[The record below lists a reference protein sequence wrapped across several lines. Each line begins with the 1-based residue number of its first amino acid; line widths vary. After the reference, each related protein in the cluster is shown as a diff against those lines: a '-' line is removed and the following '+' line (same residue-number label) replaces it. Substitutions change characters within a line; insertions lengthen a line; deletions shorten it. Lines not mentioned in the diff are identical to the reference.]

1 MQTYAQDPI
10 EKRGFDGN
18 YWVWEFPD
26 YTKNYIL
33 SADVAR
39 GDGSDY
45 SAFHV
50 VEVESCRQVAEYKG
64 QVGTK
69 DFGNLLVAAATEW
82 NNALL
87 VVENA
92 NVGWAAIQQVIDRNY
107 PNLYYTYKQDAL
119 DSDKFLTKGYDLAS
133 KTDMVAG
140 FTMSHKTRPLVI
152 SKLELFIRENS
163 CIIRSKRLLDELY
176 VFIWRAGR
184 AEAAQGYNDDL
195 VMCFGQ
201 GLWVRDTALKLRQ
214 AGIEIN
220 RVAVNNIKSTV
231 AVYTRAQTNNPW
243 NMTDNKGNNEDMG
256 WLL

>member
-1 MQTYAQDPI
+1 LI
-10 EKRGFDGN
+10 
-18 YWVWEFPD
+18 
-26 YTKNYIL
+26 
-33 SADVAR
+33 
-39 GDGSDY
+39 
-45 SAFHV
+45 
-50 VEVESCRQVAEYKG
+50 
-64 QVGTK
+64 GT
-69 DFGNLLVAAATEW
+69 
-82 NNALL
+82 
-87 VVENA
+87 
-92 NVGWAAIQQVIDRNY
+92 IQIY
-107 PNLYYTYKQDAL
+107 YYTYKQDAL